1 MCIGAVAVGVQVVY
15 GVIAQSVVQRTQEI
29 AIRMA
34 MSATRENILRGRAFL
49 GLSGTAIGSFG
60 ALVFARLIEATQ
72 LRNTSTRSHDLCKR

>member
-15 GVIAQSVVQRTQEI
+15 GVIAQSVVQRT
-29 AIRMA
+29 RHKDA